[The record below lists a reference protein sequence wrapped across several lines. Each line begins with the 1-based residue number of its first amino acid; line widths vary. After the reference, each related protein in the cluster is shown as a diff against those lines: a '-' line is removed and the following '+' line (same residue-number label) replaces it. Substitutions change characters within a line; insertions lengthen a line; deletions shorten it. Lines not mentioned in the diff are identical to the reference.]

1 MCCLVMTS
9 MVAHH
14 HPPFV
19 CQVRVDAAVRI
30 YGFDKKSNLT
40 HAVVF
45 VDYGVLST
53 KER

>member
-1 MCCLVMTS
+1 MLTSLV
-9 MVAHH
+9 ARH

-19 CQVRVDAAVRI
+19 CQVRVDVAVRI

-45 VDYGVLST
+45 VEYGVLNT